1 MDIFN
6 IPSEGEILSVNQV
19 NSIVSDVIKD
29 NYILSSLRVSG
40 EIANFTR
47 HSSGHIY
54 LTLKDDLSRIRAIM
68 FKHQAA
74 YLKFTPSDGMKVV
87 AKGSI
92 QVYQRGGEYQLYI
105 TSMEQ
110 SGEGDLYA
118 AFEALKKKL
127 AEEGLFDAA
136 RKRKIP
142 TFCRKIAV
150 VTSPTGAAIR
160 DILNIAKRRYKG
172 IEIIVVPA
180 LVQGVDAPESIVDAL
195 NTASL
200 IPGLDCVILARG
212 GGSSEELWAFNDE
225 AVARTITKMPY
236 PVVSAIG
243 HEIDFVIT
251 DFVADYRAPTPSA
264 AAEIVVPNAEEISM
278 YIRGMH
284 DKLKRLLAADVERK
298 RSRLEFIMN
307 QRALSRPAELIA
319 ERRISLDEIVKG
331 MDMSIL
337 SRIDSFRKLLSEK
350 NSVLRALDPKAVFD
364 RGYAIVQN
372 TAGDVV
378 TDVNGVVREDKIKIL
393 LKTGSIAATVDDIVR
408 TEG

>member
-6 IPSEGEILSVNQV
+6 INSEGEILSVNQV

-105 TSMEQ
+105 TSMEP

-142 TFCRKIAV
+142 AFCRKIAV

-180 LVQGVDAPESIVDAL
+180 LVQGVDAPGSIVDAL

-225 AVARTITKMPY
+225 TVARTIAKMPY

-264 AAEIVVPNAEEISM
+264 AAEIVVPNAEEISI
-278 YIRGMH
+278 YIRGLH
-284 DKLKRLLAADVERK
+284 DKLKRLLTSDVERR
-298 RSRLEFIMN
+298 RSRLELIMN
-307 QRALSRPAELIA
+307 QRALCRPAELIA

-331 MDMSIL
+331 MDTNIL
-337 SRIDSFRKLLSEK
+337 SRIDSLRKLLSEK

-378 TDVNGVVREDKIKIL
+378 TDVKRVVREDKLNIL
-393 LKTGSIAATVDDIVR
+393 LKTGNITVTVDEIVG
-408 TEG
+408 TEV